1 MLWLISLRVG
11 KTPLLGHQVYW
22 WLLATSSCK
31 TNLSRLSMSYFFRLL
46 LWHFLS
52 EHFKGSFIEA
62 HSSTL
67 TASSSS
73 PHRYLRSHNDYL
85 TESWL
90 NALFYWEGMYSSG
103 NVGEENKAF
112 IVETE
117 WVASKGMRQ
126 HLLGHACR
134 QMKNKQANRERILPY
149 SALWLWW
156 VAQHELLTCKR
167 RWRWA
172 KQWQRQVRA

>member
-1 MLWLISLRVG
+1 MVNFPQGG
-11 KTPLLGHQVYW
+11 KDPSTRPSGVLMAACHRQLQN
-22 WLLATSSCK
+22 SSVPSIHV
-31 TNLSRLSMSYFFRLL
+31 LFFSPAVMTFPQRA
-46 LWHFLS
+46 
-52 EHFKGSFIEA
+52 FKGSFIEA

-103 NVGEENKAF
+103 NVGDVNKAF

-149 SALWLWW
+149 SALGLWW

-172 KQWQRQVRA
+172 KQWQRQVGA